1 MIRHIVMFKLQEFPT
16 PDGNKNAA
24 ETVKAELMKLRS
36 TIPVIVDFEVGIN
49 FNPDPSAW
57 DLVINST
64 FRTKEDLGTYQVHPN
79 HQAFIA
85 FNKSYTEKKAIIDF
99 EF

>member
-1 MIRHIVMFKLQEFPT
+1 MFKLREFPT
-16 PDGNKNAA
+16 PEEKKNAA
-24 ETVKAELMKLRS
+24 GTVKAELLKLKS

-64 FRTKEDLGTYQVHPN
+64 FRSKEDLGIYQAHPD
-79 HQAFIA
+79 HQAFIS